1 MKEKDKKPL
10 LSMPEVEES
19 VKKRMDEL
27 YNPIPNIKLLKQ
39 QVYMENWIY
48 FKTEDGESRGSME
61 FLPVPFYKGMRVK
74 LHGYDKSFFKV
85 VDWYLDNTNEL
96 DNRGLIVT
104 VE

>member
-39 QVYMENWIY
+39 QVYM
-48 FKTEDGESRGSME
+48 
-61 FLPVPFYKGMRVK
+61 
-74 LHGYDKSFFKV
+74 
-85 VDWYLDNTNEL
+85 
-96 DNRGLIVT
+96 
-104 VE
+104 